1 MGPRIMHKAQV
12 PDNRGMRGILHTV
25 CTTIANTDGFPL
37 TADHR
42 KPSRR
47 NKRSERQEIP
57 LLSEVFFTNP
67 DSSRKKPAR
76 QQSGE
81 VAEWSK
87 APDSKSDVG

>member
-1 MGPRIMHKAQV
+1 MHKAEV
-12 PDNRGMRGILHTV
+12 ADNRGMRGFLNTNYSR
-25 CTTIANTDGFPL
+25 IANTYNFPL
-37 TADHR
+37 TADH
-42 KPSRR
+42 PNLSPR
-47 NKRSERQEIP
+47 NKRTERQEIP
-57 LLSEVFFTNP
+57 LLSEDFFTNP

>member
-1 MGPRIMHKAQV
+1 MGPRSMHKAKMS
-12 PDNRGMRGILHTV
+12 DNRGMRGFLNTNNSR
-25 CTTIANTDGFPL
+25 IANTDNFPL
-37 TADHR
+37 KANHR

-47 NKRSERQEIP
+47 NKRSEGQEIP
-57 LLSEVFFTNP
+57 LLREDFFTNP